1 MASATAR
8 SAAGA
13 ARGRFITFEGGEGAG
28 KSTHCQR
35 LAEALRAAGK
45 TVLTTREP
53 GGSPGAEAI
62 RALLVTGEIGR
73 WDGMTELLLHYAA
86 RRDHLQKTVLP
97 ALARGE
103 WVISDRFADSTTAYQ
118 GYGLSVP
125 LETIETLHSVVVDG
139 LRPDLTLILDI
150 PVKDGLARASHR
162 DGEDGDANRYERMN
176 LAFHERLRQGFLA
189 IAAEEPNRCAVI
201 DATAEP
207 DAVFDA
213 IRQVVEDRLDIALD
227 GAEQ

>member
-1 MASATAR
+1 MAEATVEP
-8 SAAGA
+8 AAGA

-35 LAEALRAAGK
+35 LAETLRETGR

-62 RALLVTGEIGR
+62 RTLLVTGETGR

-86 RRDHLQKTVLP
+86 RRDHVQKTVLP

-125 LETIETLHSVVVDG
+125 LETIETLHDLAADG
-139 LRPDLTLILDI
+139 LKPDLTLILDV
-150 PVKDGLARASHR
+150 PVEAGLARAGARVENGGS
-162 DGEDGDANRYERMN
+162 DRYERMDRD
-176 LAFHERLRQGFLA
+176 FHERLRQGFLA
-189 IAAEEPNRCAVI
+189 IAAAEPKRCAVI

-207 DAVFDA
+207 DSVFDV
-213 IRQVVEDRLDIALD
+213 IRHVVADRLDIALD
-227 GAEQ
+227 GTAP

>member
-1 MASATAR
+1 MAETGAKT
-8 SAAGA
+8 GPEA

-62 RALLVTGEIGR
+62 RTLLVTGETSR

-97 ALARGE
+97 ALGRGD

-118 GYGLSVP
+118 GYGHSVP
-125 LETIETLHSVVVDG
+125 LETIETLHSFVVDG
-139 LRPDLTLILDI
+139 LRPDLTLILDV
-150 PVKDGLARASHR
+150 PAEAGLARAGAR
-162 DGEDGDANRYERMN
+162 DDANSDSNRYERMN

-189 IAAEEPNRCAVI
+189 IAAAEPKRCAVI

-207 DAVFDA
+207 DVVFGA
-213 IRQVVEDRLDIALD
+213 IRQVVADRLNIAFD
-227 GAEQ
+227 GA